1 MSVCVCV
8 CVYEK
13 LILLRVG
20 LTGAEDPGQGAKAVL
35 AFARTGAP
43 RGYFGSCRWP
53 VGHLPMSEGGW

>member
-43 RGYFGSCRWP
+43 RGYFGSCR
-53 VGHLPMSEGGW
+53 

>member
-1 MSVCVCV
+1 MSV

-35 AFARTGAP
+35 AFAESGTP
-43 RGYFGSCRWP
+43 RDYFGLC
-53 VGHLPMSEGGW
+53 L